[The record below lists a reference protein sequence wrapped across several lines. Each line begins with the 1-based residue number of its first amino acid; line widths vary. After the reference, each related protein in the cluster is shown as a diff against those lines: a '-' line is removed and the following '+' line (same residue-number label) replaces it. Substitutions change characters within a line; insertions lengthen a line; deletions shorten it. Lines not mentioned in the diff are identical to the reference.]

1 MDLQV
6 PATGFCWSISVST
19 WGSSTSTRGG
29 FSWASCSAFGG
40 FSSGAGTALGGFSS
54 AHGKRKQTWY
64 LKMSYFA
71 EFIKLT
77 WLDYSVRG
85 RKQGEGLPMTGACC
99 LFSSTAGVIGDDEGC
114 ACPGD
119 ALRTAADVSSIPISF
134 RRKSWG
140 SGNNKLFKFEWWFNE
155 PAMYFCITCVAELL
169 ILKNF
174 F

>member
-6 PATGFCWSISVST
+6 PATGFCWSISVSA

-85 RKQGEGLPMTGACC
+85 RKQGEGLGVQADFTYDGGLLPL
-99 LFSSTAGVIGDDEGC
+99 LFNGRGDRRRRRVRVPRR
-114 ACPGD
+114 CPPNSCGRQ
-119 ALRTAADVSSIPISF
+119 LNSHQFQKEELGS
-134 RRKSWG
+134 RK
-140 SGNNKLFKFEWWFNE
+140 
-155 PAMYFCITCVAELL
+155 
-169 ILKNF
+169 
-174 F
+174 